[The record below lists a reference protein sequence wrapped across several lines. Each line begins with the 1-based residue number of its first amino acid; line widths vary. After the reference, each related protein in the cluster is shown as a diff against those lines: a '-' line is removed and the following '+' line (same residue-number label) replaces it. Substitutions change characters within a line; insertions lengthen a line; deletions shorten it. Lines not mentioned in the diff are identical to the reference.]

1 MLGNLAEMAKLFS
14 RAKDIQ
20 KGMKEFRDEL
30 PRMEFS
36 AASTDG
42 KVTAV
47 LSGDLMVKRLE
58 FSPGADPVT
67 AKAAVIEAI
76 NAAGTLAKTALR
88 DKMQELTGG
97 LGIDLP
103 GLM

>member
-1 MLGNLAEMAKLFS
+1 MLGNLAEMAKLLS

-36 AASTDG
+36 AVSADG
-42 KVTAV
+42 NVTAV

-58 FSPGADPVT
+58 FAPGADPLT
-67 AKAAVIEAI
+67 AKASVIEAI
-76 NAAGTLAKTALR
+76 NAAGVRAKIALR
-88 DKMQELTGG
+88 DKMKELTGG
-97 LGIDLP
+97 MDLDLP

>member
-36 AASTDG
+36 AVSANG
-42 KVTAV
+42 EVTAV
-47 LSGDLMVKRLE
+47 LTGDLTVKRLE
-58 FSPGADPVT
+58 FAPGADPVT

-76 NAAGTLAKTALR
+76 NSAGMRAKIALR
-88 DKMQELTGG
+88 DKMKEITGG
-97 LGIDLP
+97 LDLDLP
-103 GLM
+103 GMM

>member
-20 KGMKEFRDEL
+20 KGMKEFREQL

-36 AASTDG
+36 AVSADG

-47 LSGDLMVKRLE
+47 LSGDLTVKRLE
-58 FSPGADPVT
+58 FAPGTDPVT
-67 AKAAVIEAI
+67 AKASVIEAI
-76 NAAGTLAKTALR
+76 NAAGMLAKIALR
-88 DKMQELTGG
+88 DKMKELTGG

>member
-20 KGMKEFRDEL
+20 KGMQEFREQL

-36 AASTDG
+36 AVSADG

-47 LSGDLMVKRLE
+47 LSGDMMVKRLE
-58 FSPGADPVT
+58 FAPDADPVT
-67 AKAAVIEAI
+67 AKASVIEAI
-76 NAAGTLAKTALR
+76 NAAGTLAKIALR
-88 DKMQELTGG
+88 DKMRELTGG

>member
-20 KGMKEFRDEL
+20 KNMKEFRDEL

-36 AASTDG
+36 ATSANG
-42 KVTAV
+42 AVTAV
-47 LSGDLMVKRLE
+47 LTGDMTVKRLE
-58 FSPGADPVT
+58 FAPGADPVT

-76 NAAGTLAKTALR
+76 NAAGMLAKVALR
-88 DKMQELTGG
+88 DKMKEITG
-97 LGIDLP
+97 GIDLDLP
-103 GLM
+103 GMM

>member
-30 PRMEFS
+30 PSMEFS
-36 AASTDG
+36 AASADG

-47 LSGDLMVKRLE
+47 LTGDLTVKRLE
-58 FSPGADPVT
+58 FASDADPVT
-67 AKAAVIEAI
+67 AKASVIEAI
-76 NAAGTLAKTALR
+76 NAAGVLAKIALR
-88 DKMQELTGG
+88 DKMKELTGG
-97 LGIDLP
+97 LDIDLP

>member
-14 RAKDIQ
+14 RAKEIQ

-30 PRMEFS
+30 HRMEFS
-36 AASTDG
+36 AVSADG

-47 LSGDLMVKRLE
+47 LTGELMVKRLD
-58 FSPGADPVT
+58 FAPDADPVGS
-67 AKAAVIEAI
+67 KAAVIEAV
-76 NAAGTLAKTALR
+76 NAAGNLAKLALR
-88 DKMQELTGG
+88 DKMKELTGG
-97 LGIDLP
+97 MDLDLP

>member
-1 MLGNLAEMAKLFS
+1 MLGNLAEMAKLLS

-36 AASTDG
+36 AASADG

-47 LSGDLMVKRLE
+47 LAGDMTVKRLE
-58 FSPGADPVT
+58 FAPDTDPVA

-76 NAAGTLAKTALR
+76 NAAGVLVKIALR
-88 DKMQELTGG
+88 DKMKELTGG
-97 LGIDLP
+97 MDIDLP
-103 GLM
+103 GVM

>member
-36 AASTDG
+36 AASAG
-42 KVTAV
+42 GEVTAV
-47 LSGDLMVKRLE
+47 LAGDMTVKRLE
-58 FSPGADPVT
+58 FAPGADPIA

-76 NAAGTLAKTALR
+76 NAAGMLVKAALR
-88 DKMQELTGG
+88 DKMKELTGG
-97 LGIDLP
+97 LDIDLP
-103 GLM
+103 GMM

>member
-36 AASTDG
+36 AVSANG
-42 KVTAV
+42 EVTAV
-47 LSGDLMVKRLE
+47 LTGDLTVKRLE
-58 FSPGADPVT
+58 FAPGADPVT

-76 NAAGTLAKTALR
+76 NAAGMRAKIALR
-88 DKMQELTGG
+88 DKMKEITGG
-97 LGIDLP
+97 LDIDLP
-103 GLM
+103 GMM